1 LEIKVHDR
9 DVDKALIV
17 FKRMIQKEG
26 VLGDLKKKQFYEK
39 PSVKKRRKRREAA
52 KRRLKGSKSRY

>member
-1 LEIKVHDR
+1 MEIKVHDR
-9 DVDKALIV
+9 DVDKALSV